1 MYDDTILRRP
11 LKFESINSYLR
22 NLKRRVVHPFPV
34 SSVLN
39 VTQPKPV
46 EWVKCPNRPGFFF
59 KSVLKIGT
67 VKFFSTCEFQR
78 NRFETFKVQ
87 RNSHILFF
95 GGQDGKMS
103 AYIHLSVLLSQPSV
117 SLLRKK
123 QWSPMW
129 THPSGHSVQLI
140 AVGWHGDRQIYKLNI
155 YRKVQNKK
163 QALNYHSSAEHLVPG
178 AEQLCARSEY
188 WLHMCLKRSFK
199 DSSFS
204 FRKVSSPSVLFASW
218 ADSALANRPST
229 TQRMARPLMPKV
241 ADDRQQT
248 QH

>member
-22 NLKRRVVHPFPV
+22 NLKRWVVHPFPV
-34 SSVLN
+34 SFVLN

-46 EWVKCPNRPGFFF
+46 EWVKRPNRPGFFF
-59 KSVLKIGT
+59 KSILKIGT
-67 VKFFSTCEFQR
+67 VKFFSTCEFQK
-78 NRFETFKVQ
+78 NTFETFKVQ

-95 GGQDGKMS
+95 GGQDGEMS
-103 AYIHLSVLLSQPSV
+103 AYILTFE
-117 SLLRKK
+117 LRKK
-123 QWSPMW
+123 QWSPTW

-155 YRKVQNKK
+155 SRKVQNKK

-178 AEQLCARSEY
+178 AEQLCARWSAGY
-188 WLHMCLKRSFK
+188 TCVWSG
-199 DSSFS
+199 
-204 FRKVSSPSVLFASW
+204 PSKTLV
-218 ADSALANRPST
+218 SALERSALPLCCLRPE
-229 TQRMARPLMPKV
+229 QI
-241 ADDRQQT
+241 

>member
-1 MYDDTILRRP
+1 MNSKEID
-11 LKFESINSYLR
+11 LKL
-22 NLKRRVVHPFPV
+22 LKYKETLTYSSLVVRMAR
-34 SSVLN
+34 
-39 VTQPKPV
+39 
-46 EWVKCPNRPGFFF
+46 CPPI
-59 KSVLKIGT
+59 SL
-67 VKFFSTCEFQR
+67 
-78 NRFETFKVQ
+78 
-87 RNSHILFF
+87 
-95 GGQDGKMS
+95 
-103 AYIHLSVLLSQPSV
+103 HLSVLLSQPSV

-229 TQRMARPLMPKV
+229 AQRMARPLMPKV